1 MFSDDQVGYILNI
14 VRGIIDGVMN
24 TGGSGVVGRAREM
37 TAFSQYVA
45 GAPALFGDNPLIEQL
60 IGGLSDPSFLTD
72 GSPFKNPSDLFD
84 AMGDLGG
91 GLPMDEAGTGLRQ
104 FIYGLAESV
113 AGASGSG
120 LFGMGKK
127 FDDHEANFL
136 DFLKEKLGLM

>member
-1 MFSDDQVGYILNI
+1 MFSDDQLGYII
-14 VRGIIDGVMN
+14 TAIRGIIDGVMN

-37 TAFSQYVA
+37 TAFTQYLS

-60 IGGLSDPSFLTD
+60 LGGLSDPSFLTNASSLKD
-72 GSPFKNPSDLFD
+72 PNDLFD
-84 AMGDLGG
+84 AMGNLGA
-91 GLPMDEAGTGLRQ
+91 GLPQDEAGTGLRQ

-120 LFGMGKK
+120 LFGTGKK

-136 DFLKEKLGLM
+136 DFLKEKLGLA